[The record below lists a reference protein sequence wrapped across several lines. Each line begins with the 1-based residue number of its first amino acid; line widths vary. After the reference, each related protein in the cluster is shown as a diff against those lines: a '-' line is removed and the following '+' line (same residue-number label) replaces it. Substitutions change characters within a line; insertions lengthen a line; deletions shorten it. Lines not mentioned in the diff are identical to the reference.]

1 MAIFN
6 KYSGRFKRREKF
18 FLISMLVLAYF
29 PVLAG
34 TENNPRILL
43 LLSND
48 DRAYE
53 LAAGSLR
60 DNLFRTAGR
69 TISFDIK
76 KVELPIEGGSTLQS
90 LFRKRFDL
98 IITVGTDAARATR
111 FMAEKAPVLNIMTT
125 KDAFDSIWGQRKDGS
140 GKVSAVY
147 LEQPVDRQLQFINLV
162 LPHNKNC
169 GVLLGNRL
177 SHLSKD
183 LNLAASGTSLELKIV
198 DISISSKPI
207 NAIRDIIEDNDVI
220 LVLPGSDGFTPN
232 VAKWLLYMA
241 YQREIPVIG
250 FSKALVDAGA
260 LGAVHTTPEQ
270 IGRQAAEIVFRAAI
284 NSLGKADKAW
294 QLPSPQYPRYFDV
307 SINDSVARALKL
319 NLQSN
324 YLAQSL
330 LNLEKA
336 ESWRAQN

>member
-6 KYSGRFKRREKF
+6 KYSGRLRRGEKF
-18 FLISMLVLAYF
+18 FLVSMLALAYF
-29 PVLAG
+29 PALAG
-34 TENNPRILL
+34 AENNPRILL
-43 LLSND
+43 LLSNN

-53 LAAGSLR
+53 LAAGSVR
-60 DNLFRTAGR
+60 DNLLRVAGR

-76 KVELPIEGGSTLQS
+76 KFELPVESGSTLS
-90 LFRKRFDL
+90 NLLRKRFDL
-98 IITVGTDAARATR
+98 IITIGTDAARATR
-111 FMAEKAPVLNIMTT
+111 FTAGKAPVLNIMTT
-125 KDAFDSIWGQRKDGS
+125 KDAFESIWGQRKDGS

-147 LEQPVDRQLQFINLV
+147 LEQPADRQLKFINLV

-169 GVLLGNRL
+169 GVLLGNRS
-177 SHLSKD
+177 SHLSTD
-183 LNLAASGTSLELKIV
+183 LNLAASGTRLELNIV
-198 DISISSKPI
+198 DISVSRKPI
-207 NAIRDIIEDNDVI
+207 DAIRDIIEDNDVI
-220 LVLPGSDGFTPN
+220 LVLPGTDGFTPN

-284 NSLGKADKAW
+284 NSSGKTDKPW
-294 QLPSPQYPRYFDV
+294 RLPSPQYPRYFDV
-307 SINDSVARALKL
+307 SINGSVARTLKL
-319 NLQSN
+319 NLQPD

-330 LNLEKA
+330 LNLEQA

>member
-6 KYSGRFKRREKF
+6 KYSGRLRRGEKF
-18 FLISMLVLAYF
+18 FLVSMLALAYF
-29 PVLAG
+29 PALAG
-34 TENNPRILL
+34 AENNPRILL
-43 LLSND
+43 LLSNN

-53 LAAGSLR
+53 LAAGSVR
-60 DNLFRTAGR
+60 DNLLRVAGR

-76 KVELPIEGGSTLQS
+76 KFELPVESGSTLS
-90 LFRKRFDL
+90 NLLRKRFDL
-98 IITVGTDAARATR
+98 IITIGTDAARATR
-111 FMAEKAPVLNIMTT
+111 FTAGKAPVLNIMTT
-125 KDAFDSIWGQRKDGS
+125 KDAFDSIWGQRKP
-140 GKVSAVY
+140 A
-147 LEQPVDRQLQFINLV
+147 DRQLKFINLV

-169 GVLLGNRL
+169 GVLLGNRS
-177 SHLSKD
+177 SHLSTD
-183 LNLAASGTSLELKIV
+183 LNLAASGTRLELNIV
-198 DISISSKPI
+198 DISVSRKPI
-207 NAIRDIIEDNDVI
+207 DAIRDIIEDNDVI
-220 LVLPGSDGFTPN
+220 LVLPGTDGFTPN

-284 NSLGKADKAW
+284 NSSGKTDKPW
-294 QLPSPQYPRYFDV
+294 RLPSPQYPRYFDV
-307 SINDSVARALKL
+307 SINGSVARTLKL
-319 NLQSN
+319 NLQPD

-330 LNLEKA
+330 LNLEQA